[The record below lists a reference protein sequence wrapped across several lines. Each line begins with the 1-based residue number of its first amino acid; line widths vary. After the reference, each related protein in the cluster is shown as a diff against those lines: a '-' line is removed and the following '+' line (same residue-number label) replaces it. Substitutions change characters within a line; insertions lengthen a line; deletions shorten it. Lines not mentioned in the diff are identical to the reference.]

1 LSREFEKRGKKVHKM
16 TRSGLIEQDLSTGEE
31 QRISQ
36 RGQDFQLRRDSPPQG
51 AGEAL
56 RPSSSGRTGRGQ
68 PRPGAFEQP
77 PGNTAYAPAQ
87 SADTPRP
94 EDSRY
99 DGDTR
104 APDAYSPASAPE
116 TGRETRYGEPGGT
129 LRPDSSRR
137 HNQRRQSMAGNSY
150 PPEPDTPGQPEA
162 MRPPDYPAPGAPSDI
177 PIEDE
182 PRPSSAEPSPPAP
195 DFDPPARAAGPER
208 PERLHFADSTE
219 AAAPKG
225 KPRQAASARQHG
237 TNYQRGFTG
246 DTAKPDGGAAAEPP
260 KPAAADG
267 APAPDTP
274 PPDSPRR
281 PAKPSR
287 LQFTSD
293 ERPPGSDG
301 EPPPDK
307 KLSKLQGKADKLDN
321 RLERARDKLPSKVK
335 RKRTLVYDEQKQK
348 AKRKIQFEKE
358 VLPPHGERKAPL
370 PARAGKAAGGALT
383 RAASKQIHN
392 KIYEV
397 EQDNVGTQAAHR
409 AELAAEGL
417 VRGGTRVT
425 RSAFN
430 FVRNRP
436 YRTVEKLE
444 KKAIKA
450 NAKFSY
456 RKALAENPQLR
467 SNVLSRFMQKRKIK
481 QQYAKAYRDAKKAGE
496 AVKKTGT
503 VASNAVK
510 AVAGFVKRHPMIAV
524 TIILVLLLFFIF
536 GSLFTSCSNMGLG
549 GFSSIIGSSYVA
561 EDADIDNAELSYT
574 EWETDLQMR
583 INSAEADFPGYDEYR
598 YSVDDI
604 GHDPYELMAYLTAV
618 YQDFTYSQIQAVLQ
632 EIFAEQYTLTFTPE
646 VEIRYR
652 TETHTDPDTGESYDV
667 EVPYE
672 WHILNINL
680 TARSFSDVIAPR
692 MDSDQREMFGVYME
706 TKGNR
711 QYLVNVF
718 DFNWLPL
725 ITSNYGYRV
734 HPISGAKDY
743 HKGIDIGV
751 PTGTDIK
758 AGQDGRVTAAAFDS
772 GGYGWYVVIE
782 DDKGLVS
789 KYAHCDSLLV
799 SVGQEV
805 QKGDVIAKSGNSGN
819 STGPHLHLEV
829 IKNGQYLNPAYFA
842 ETGDDGSGRLPP
854 GSPGGIS
861 FPEYPGAPMGD
872 GDYAALM
879 EEAQKHLGKPY
890 VFGASGPNT
899 FDCSGFVSYVLA
911 NSIYPGFGRTGAQGL
926 FNQSTPVSPENAQP
940 GDLIF
945 FHSTYSASTTVT
957 HVGIYIGNGMMIH
970 AGNPIQYTSINT
982 SYWQSH
988 FYAFGRI

>member
-1 LSREFEKRGKKVHKM
+1 M
-16 TRSGLIEQDLSTGEE
+16 TRDGLIEQNLSTGEE

-51 AGEAL
+51 AGEAA
-56 RPSSSGRTGRGQ
+56 RSVSSGKSGRGQ

-77 PGNTAYAPAQ
+77 PGNTSYPDAHAQ
-87 SADTPRP
+87 SADIRSP
-94 EDSRY
+94 EASQYDSDSRTAEASRFDSGESY
-99 DGDTR
+99 TPESFRQDGGSR
-104 APDAYSPASAPE
+104 APDASPASAPE
-116 TGRETRYGEPGGT
+116 IGRGTRYGEPGGAY
-129 LRPDSSRR
+129 RPDSSRR
-137 HNQRRQSMAGNSY
+137 HNRRRQSMADNSY
-150 PPEPDTPGQPEA
+150 RPEAEAAGDLTKQPEPMRSPE
-162 MRPPDYPAPGAPSDI
+162 YPAPVALPDTTAP
-177 PIEDE
+177 DE
-182 PRPSSAEPSPPAP
+182 PRPSFAEPELPASTSG
-195 DFDPPARAAGPER
+195 AHSRAAGPER
-208 PERLHFADSTE
+208 PGRLRFSDGTK
-219 AAAPKG
+219 AAAPKA
-225 KPRQAASARQHG
+225 KPRQHG
-237 TNYQRGFTG
+237 TAYQRKFVPNA
-246 DTAKPDGGAAAEPP
+246 AKPDPGASAEQQKPP
-260 KPAAADG
+260 ADST
-267 APAPDTP
+267 PLPDTP
-274 PPDSPRR
+274 PDTPRR
-281 PAKPSR
+281 PGQPSR

-293 ERPPGSDG
+293 ERPPGSDSS
-301 EPPPDK
+301 PPPDK
-307 KLSKLQGKADKLDN
+307 KLSKLQGRAEKLDN
-321 RLERARDKLPSKVK
+321 RLERARDNLPSKVK
-335 RKRTLVYDEQKQK
+335 RKRALVYDEQKQK

-383 RAASKQIHN
+383 TAASHQFHK

-397 EQDNVGTQAAHR
+397 ENENVGTQTAHR
-409 AELAAEGL
+409 AELAAEG
-417 VRGGTRVT
+417 VIRGGRKVT

-430 FVRNRP
+430 FARNRP

-444 KKAIKA
+444 KQAIKA
-450 NAKFSY
+450 NVKVSY

-503 VASNAVK
+503 VAGNAVK
-510 AVAGFVKRHPMIAV
+510 AVAGFIKRHPMIAGV
-524 TIILVLLLFFIF
+524 VILILFVFFLF
-536 GSLFTSCSNMGLG
+536 GTLFTSCSNMGLG

-583 INSAEADFPGYDEYR
+583 VNSAEADFPGYDEYR

-632 EIFAEQYTLTFTPE
+632 EIFNEQYSLTFTPE
-646 VEIRYR
+646 VEIRTR
-652 TETHTDPDTGESYDV
+652 TVTRTDPDTGEDYED
-667 EVPYE
+667 EEEYE

-692 MDSDQREMFGVYME
+692 MDAEQREMFGVYME

-711 QYLVNVF
+711 QYLFNVF
-718 DFNWLPL
+718 DFNWLPYV
-725 ITSNYGYRV
+725 TSNYGWRV

-751 PTGTDIK
+751 PTGTDIM
-758 AGQDGRVTAAAFDS
+758 AGQDGRVTTAAFDS

-805 QKGDVIAKSGNSGN
+805 KKGDVIAKSGNSGN

-854 GSPGGIS
+854 GSPGGVAY
-861 FPEYPGAPMGD
+861 PEYPGEPMGD

-899 FDCSGFVSYVLA
+899 FDCSGFVSYVLSH
-911 NSIYPGFGRTGAQGL
+911 SIYPGFGRTGAQGL

-945 FHSTYSASTTVT
+945 FHSTYSTSSTVT
-957 HVGIYIGNGMMIH
+957 HAGGM
-970 AGNPIQYTSINT
+970 AG
-982 SYWQSH
+982 
-988 FYAFGRI
+988 G

>member
-16 TRSGLIEQDLSTGEE
+16 TRDGLVEKNLSTGEE
-31 QRISQ
+31 QQISQ

-56 RPSSSGRTGRGQ
+56 RPVSHGRTGRGQ
-68 PRPGAFEQP
+68 PRPGASEQP
-77 PGNTAYAPAQ
+77 PGNTAYPDAPT
-87 SADTPRP
+87 SAGALPDTPTPDDYSSDAMP
-94 EDSRY
+94 EN
-99 DGDTR
+99 GH
-104 APDAYSPASAPE
+104 
-116 TGRETRYGEPGGT
+116 ETRYSEPGGVFQ
-129 LRPDSSRR
+129 PDSTRR
-137 HNQRRQSMAGNSY
+137 HNQRRQSMADNSY
-150 PPEPDTPGQPEA
+150 RPEPDTTMRPEA
-162 MRPPDYPAPGAPSDI
+162 MRPPEYPAPGAPSDI
-177 PIEDE
+177 PVEDE
-182 PRPSSAEPSPPAP
+182 PRPSSAEPSPSAP
-195 DFDPPARAAGPER
+195 DFDLPAKAAGPER
-208 PERLHFADSTE
+208 PGRLHFADSTE
-219 AAAPKG
+219 TAAPKG
-225 KPRQAASARQHG
+225 KHRQAASARQHG
-237 TNYQRGFTG
+237 TKYQRGFTG
-246 DTAKPDGGAAAEPP
+246 DTAISEVTASAEQP
-260 KPAAADG
+260 KPPAADG
-267 APAPDTP
+267 ASAPDTP
-274 PPDSPRR
+274 LPDSPRR

-301 EPPPDK
+301 GPSPDK
-307 KLSKLQGKADKLDN
+307 KLSKLQGRAEKLDN

-335 RKRTLVYDEQKQK
+335 RKRALVYDEQKQK

-358 VLPPHGERKAPL
+358 VLPPHGERRAPL
-370 PARAGKAAGGALT
+370 PARAGKAARGALT
-383 RAASKQIHN
+383 RTVSHQFHK

-397 EQDNVGTQAAHR
+397 EQDNVGTQTAHR

-417 VRGGTRVT
+417 VRGGKKVT

-430 FVRNRP
+430 FARNRP
-436 YRTVEKLE
+436 YHTVEKLE
-444 KKAIKA
+444 KKAMQA
-450 NAKFSY
+450 NVKFSY

-481 QQYAKAYRDAKKAGE
+481 QQYAKAYRDAKKAGQT
-496 AVKKTGT
+496 VKKTGT
-503 VASNAVK
+503 VAGNAVK
-510 AVAGFVKRHPMIAV
+510 AVAGFIKRHPMIAV
-524 TIILVLLLFFIF
+524 TVILILFVFFLF
-536 GSLFTSCSNMGLG
+536 GTLFTSCSNMGLG
-549 GFSSIIGSSYVA
+549 GFSSIIGSSYTA

-583 INSAEADFPGYDEYR
+583 VNSAETDYPGYDEYR

-646 VEIRYR
+646 VEIRTR
-652 TETHTDPDTGESYDV
+652 TITVTDPETGEES
-667 EVPYE
+667 EEEEEYE

-692 MDSDQREMFGVYME
+692 MDAEQREMFGVYME

-725 ITSNYGYRV
+725 VTSNYGYRV

-751 PTGTDIK
+751 PTGTDIM

-782 DDKGLVS
+782 DDEGLVS

-805 QKGDVIAKSGNSGN
+805 KKGDVIAKSGNSGN

-854 GSPGGIS
+854 GNPGGIS
-861 FPEYPGAPMGD
+861 FPEYPGEPMGD

-879 EEAQKHLGKPY
+879 AEAQLHLGKPY
-890 VFGASGPNT
+890 VFGAKGPDK
-899 FDCSGFVSYVLA
+899 FDCSGFVSWALTHSGVK
-911 NSIYPGFGRTGAQGL
+911 SISTNAQGL
-926 FNQSTPVSPENAQP
+926 YNASTPVSPENAQP

-945 FHSTYSASTTVT
+945 FHSTYSTSNTVT

-970 AGNPIQYTSINT
+970 AGKPVQYASINT
-982 SYWQSH
+982 TYWQNH

>member
-1 LSREFEKRGKKVHKM
+1 MSREFEKRGKKVHKM
-16 TRSGLIEQDLSTGEE
+16 TRDGLVEKNLSTGEE

-56 RPSSSGRTGRGQ
+56 RPVSPGRTGRGQ

-77 PGNTAYAPAQ
+77 PGNTAYPEAPAQ
-87 SADTPRP
+87 SANTPHP

-104 APDAYSPASAPE
+104 APDAHTPAAMPE
-116 TGRETRYGEPGGT
+116 IGRETRYGEPGGT

-137 HNQRRQSMAGNSY
+137 HKQRRQSMADNSY
-150 PPEPDTPGQPEA
+150 RPEPDTPGQPEP
-162 MRPPDYPAPGAPSDI
+162 MRPPDYPIPGVPTDTPDTDDPQQAADSEAPASEAPI
-177 PIEDE
+177 
-182 PRPSSAEPSPPAP
+182 RAP
-195 DFDPPARAAGPER
+195 GPER
-208 PERLHFADSTE
+208 PGRLRYSDGTK
-219 AAAPKG
+219 AAPPKG
-225 KPRQAASARQHG
+225 KPRQHG
-237 TNYQRGFTG
+237 TAYQRKFAP
-246 DTAKPDGGAAAEPP
+246 DAAKPESAAAAEPP
-260 KPAAADG
+260 KPAA
-267 APAPDTP
+267 PETP

-281 PAKPSR
+281 PGKSSR
-287 LQFTSD
+287 LQFTND
-293 ERPPGSDG
+293 ERPPGNDSG
-301 EPPPDK
+301 PPPDK
-307 KLSKLQGKADKLDN
+307 KLSKLQGRAGKLDN
-321 RLERARDKLPSKVK
+321 RLERARDKLPTKKK
-335 RKRTLVYDEQKQK
+335 RRQSIVYDEQHKK
-348 AKRKIQFEKE
+348 VKRKIQFEKE

-383 RAASKQIHN
+383 RTVSNQFHK

-397 EQDNVGTQAAHR
+397 EQDNVGTQTAHR

-417 VRGGTRVT
+417 VRGGKRVT

-450 NAKFSY
+450 NVKFSY

-503 VASNAVK
+503 VAGNAVK
-510 AVAGFVKRHPMIAV
+510 AVAGFIKRHPMIAV
-524 TIILVLLLFFIF
+524 TVILLLFVFFLF
-536 GSLFTSCSNMGLG
+536 GTLFTSCSNMGLS

-583 INSAEADFPGYDEYR
+583 INSAEADYPGYDEYR

-680 TARSFSDVIAPR
+680 TARSFSDVIAPQ
-692 MDSDQREMFGVYME
+692 MDSEQREMFGVYME

-725 ITSNYGYRV
+725 ITSNYGWRV

-758 AGQDGRVTAAAFDS
+758 AGQDGRVTAAAFDD

-861 FPEYPGAPMGD
+861 FPEYPGEPMGD

-879 EEAQKHLGKPY
+879 AEAQLHLGKPY
-890 VFGASGPNT
+890 VFGAKGPDK
-899 FDCSGFVSYVLA
+899 FDCSGFVSWVLTHSGVK
-911 NSIYPGFGRTGAQGL
+911 SISTNAQGL
-926 FNQSTPVSPENAQP
+926 YNASTPVSPENAQP

-945 FHSTYSASTTVT
+945 FHSTYSTSNTVT

-970 AGNPIQYTSINT
+970 AGKPVQYASINT
-982 SYWQSH
+982 TYWQNH
-988 FYAFGRI
+988 FYAYGRI